1 MNQLDFPNIDD
12 QKTVSS
18 QVSIDKFF
26 NSLKHMIV
34 ITKHTLNCHNYM
46 EKNSLQLKQP

>member
-1 MNQLDFPNIDD
+1 MNQLHFQNIHV

-18 QVSIDKFF
+18 QLSVDKFF

-34 ITKHTLNCHNYM
+34 ITKHTLNHHNHT
-46 EKNSLQLKQP
+46 EKHSLQLKPL